1 MDFPTTYME
10 AVDML
15 QERRGMSKLDALPE
29 AARRFPALHGAY
41 IQEANGLADHG
52 QQATKAQSERDT
64 PQGPQTLQEA
74 QKLFE
79 AQGGMNSTAALL
91 RARQAYPNLG
101 REPATERHPP
111 NERR

>member
-1 MDFPTTYME
+1 MDYPKTYME
-10 AVDML
+10 AVEML

-29 AARRFPALHGAY
+29 AARRFPALHQQF
-41 IQEANGLADHG
+41 IEEANGLADPEF
-52 QQATKAQSERDT
+52 QSTKAQSERDT

-79 AQGGMNSTAALL
+79 AQGGMNPTAALL
-91 RARQAYPNLG
+91 RARQAYPNISKTS
-101 REPATERHPP
+101 TERHPP